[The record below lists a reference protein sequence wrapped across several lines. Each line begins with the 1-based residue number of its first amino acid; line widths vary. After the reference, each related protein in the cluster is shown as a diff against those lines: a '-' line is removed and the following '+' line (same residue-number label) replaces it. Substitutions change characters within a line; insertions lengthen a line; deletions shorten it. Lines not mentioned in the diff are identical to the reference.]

1 MRSSREIAILL
12 LSAVIGVLVALVTAC
27 GTDSA
32 PPSELPDDRCEQ
44 SILTYE
50 NFGEPFM
57 LDWCRG
63 CHSAALADG
72 LRQGAPLEFNFED
85 VETIR
90 ELAPVIS
97 LKAAGPMPVMPPAA
111 GPSADER
118 ALLEEWLACGAP

>member
-1 MRSSREIAILL
+1 MSLGLL
-12 LSAVIGVLVALVTAC
+12 LVIAC
-27 GTDSA
+27 VGKEEDSA
-32 PPSELPDDRCEQ
+32 TGCERMPP
-44 SILTYE
+44 LTYE

-97 LKAAGPMPVMPPAA
+97 LKAVGPMPVMPPAA